1 MDQLPKVI
9 GLAAIVFAVVV
20 AYYLG
25 FKQGKKAGKDA
36 GFSEGKR
43 EGSKRGFLVGYD
55 RGKRVREEKLDSD
68 EESSKS
74 KGCAIVFLLAA
85 FLLVAATLAT
95 HLLA

>member
-25 FKQGKKAGKDA
+25 FKQGKKSGKDA

-55 RGKRVREEKLDSD
+55 RGKRAREEKDDSGA
-68 EESSKS
+68 EPSKS

-85 FLLVAATLAT
+85 LFLVVATLAT